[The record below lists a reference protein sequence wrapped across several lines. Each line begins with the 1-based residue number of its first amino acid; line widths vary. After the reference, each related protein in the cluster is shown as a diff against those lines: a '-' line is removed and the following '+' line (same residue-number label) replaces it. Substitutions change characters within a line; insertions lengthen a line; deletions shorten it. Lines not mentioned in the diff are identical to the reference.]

1 MEESFRKLTHA
12 YEKSTVSN
20 FPLHEIDAKDVT
32 HNLSATNGHLQTQ
45 PFYGIC
51 RRTHTPDNH
60 NLLHQFGIN
69 LLSCPRPDRPGLSS
83 DYPRLWSMAP
93 SFTVY
98 NPKSCQDPYTLC
110 KA

>member
-12 YEKSTVSN
+12 YEKFSVSN

-51 RRTHTPDNH
+51 R
-60 NLLHQFGIN
+60 
-69 LLSCPRPDRPGLSS
+69 
-83 DYPRLWSMAP
+83 
-93 SFTVY
+93 
-98 NPKSCQDPYTLC
+98 
-110 KA
+110 